1 MCLHH
6 FESLLSSVL
15 FDNSNWYYCS
25 CHLSTE
31 LYSGTRR
38 FQTKSSPLIEKN
50 AKVSMLTI
58 YFIHPCQYFHL
69 LVNEIPPNKTKTT
82 LDIWPQCC
90 GHLDRAWDKR
100 RPALKNVFL
109 ALQTL
114 LFWLKNYIKSLLTAS
129 VVSKDNPCYVAK
141 HVTSYKVIL
150 YMTDSR
156 SNHCVNRLFLF
167 FSGSVWT
174 FPREHCFL

>member
-1 MCLHH
+1 MLRKVWSILKECEIYILPENPNR
-6 FESLLSSVL
+6 FKGV
-15 FDNSNWYYCS
+15 
-25 CHLSTE
+25 
-31 LYSGTRR
+31 RR
-38 FQTKSSPLIEKN
+38 
-50 AKVSMLTI
+50 KVKWDRGREECKDMLTI
-58 YFIHPCQYFHL
+58 YFMHPCQYFHL
-69 LVNEIPPNKTKTT
+69 LVNKIPPNKTKTT

-114 LFWLKNYIKSLLTAS
+114 LFWPKNYIKSFLTAS
-129 VVSKDNPCYVAK
+129 VVSQDNPCYVAK

-150 YMTDSR
+150 YMTDSC